1 MLKYTR
7 MSSLFILH
15 QMANE
20 KVLHVISYDLCFL
33 AIFILFGN
41 IQGIAH

>member
-7 MSSLFILH
+7 MSSFFILH

-20 KVLHVISYDLCFL
+20 KVLHVMRYDLCFL
-33 AIFILFGN
+33 AICILFGN
-41 IQGIAH
+41 VQSIAH